1 MPKKGSPSWTISKDF
16 YYSMNGFI
24 HILSVLKDRLLKDSN
39 QEICQKIVF
48 KDWCIK
54 PFRLSHRSLEM
65 VEEDGSLSAI
75 KKEATGDNVNKSI

>member
-1 MPKKGSPSWTISKDF
+1 MCPKKVNHF
-16 YYSMNGFI
+16 CYSMNGFI
-24 HILSVLKDRLLKDSN
+24 HTPVLKDRLLKDSN

-48 KDWCIK
+48 KDWCVCIK